1 MGLLEGPRTETH
13 LQLKMCLL
21 QEIHVEDVRVLVYG
35 PQEDLH
41 LHQVHHHPVSREDV
55 PHQVF
60 KHVERLHQEVLEKT
74 VPSVQLK
81 TNILPFKFIRI
92 VKQGT

>member
-1 MGLLEGPRTETH
+1 
-13 LQLKMCLL
+13 MCLL
-21 QEIHVEDVRVLVYG
+21 QEIRVEDVRVLVYG

-41 LHQVHHHPVSREDV
+41 LDQVHHHPVSWEDV

-74 VPSVQLK
+74 VPSGQLK
-81 TNILPFKFIRI
+81 PTFLHLNSSEVLN
-92 VKQGT
+92 